1 MGRVYGESTF
11 GDSLY
16 GVTKYLDGATAL
28 TGGATSSASGVF
40 VIDGSANTVVATSAT
55 ASAAVEVYDGLASG
69 GGSAVGST
77 ATAYRTRNVSAT
89 IAASITSASAS
100 LQFLSNGEAHSTPA
114 ASTTS
119 TGERIAIGTA
129 SVTATSGFDA
139 SANATYQPTLAISN
153 ASALTADSQRIHQG
167 SGISRPAL
175 VFDATGRFKYEPQ
188 EPEYEIWTEV
198 S

>member
-11 GDSLY
+11 GDSY
-16 GVTKYLDGATAL
+16 FGVTKYLDGVSAPA
-28 TGGATSSASGVF
+28 GSATSSASGVF
-40 VIDGSANTVVATSAT
+40 VIDGTANTVIATSAT
-55 ASAAVEVYDGLASG
+55 ASAAVEVYDGLASS

-89 IAASITSASAS
+89 SSATATGTAS
-100 LQFLSNGEAHSTPA
+100 LQFLSNGNGTVTAS
-114 ASTTS
+114 ASTDS

-139 SANATYQPTLAISN
+139 SANATYQPTLDLSGTITAT
-153 ASALTADSQRIHQG
+153 SAGQRIHQSAPVIG
-167 SGISRPAL
+167 GAL